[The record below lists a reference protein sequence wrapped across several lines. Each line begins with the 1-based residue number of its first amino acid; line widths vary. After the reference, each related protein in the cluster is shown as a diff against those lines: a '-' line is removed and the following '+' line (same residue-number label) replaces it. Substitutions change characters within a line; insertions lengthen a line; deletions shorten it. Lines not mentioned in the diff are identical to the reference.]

1 MRHVS
6 MVGTA
11 LASSRR
17 NIRPNLDTKIKVQI
31 GGTEVHKTS
40 ARRVVQR
47 PESEA
52 EARGLKTKDKM
63 KCHRQAMV
71 SRCFQI
77 GFCILTLVWLVP
89 LRTYRLKRLSRVIM

>member
-17 NIRPNLDTKIKVQI
+17 NIRPNLDTKIKVQM
-31 GGTEVHKTS
+31 GGTEVRETS

-52 EARGLKTKDKM
+52 EARGLKTKDETKASRA
-63 KCHRQAMV
+63 RQAL
-71 SRCFQI
+71 
-77 GFCILTLVWLVP
+77 GT
-89 LRTYRLKRLSRVIM
+89 